1 MPTPVVLPKQGMTME
16 EGTLERWIAADG
28 ATVSPGDPLFEM
40 STEKISSEI
49 EAEVGGVLRHLVDEG
64 ATVPAG
70 AVVAVIL
77 APGEDLPPEY
87 AAMRGGIERA
97 APHAAGASP
106 PAAATSAAAP
116 ASSAPPFIPASPL
129 ARRLAQEHGIDL
141 SSIPGSGPGGRVVKE
156 DVEAA
161 IAARAAQPPTPPA
174 AGVIPFRGMRRTIAE
189 RMTASLRESAQLTM
203 TTEADVTDTERMC
216 HDLSREWRSQ
226 HVVLTV
232 THAAI
237 KAAALA
243 LRDHP
248 RLNATVAAE
257 EIRLNESIHV
267 GLAVALDEGLIV
279 PVIRDADRRPLQE
292 IAREAESL
300 SQRARSG
307 GLSPDDVAGGTFT
320 ITSLALYD
328 IDAFTPIVNPG
339 QTAILGLGRTRDAA
353 VFEGERIAR
362 RTVITL
368 SLTFDH
374 RVVDGA
380 PAAQFLRRLRQ
391 LLERPWLLLG

>member
-28 ATVSPGDPLFEM
+28 AAVSPGDPLFEM

-49 EAEVGGVLRHLVDEG
+49 EAEAAGVLRHLVEEG

-87 AAMRGGIERA
+87 AAMRSGIERA
-97 APHAAGASP
+97 APRAAGASP
-106 PAAATSAAAP
+106 PTAAAP
-116 ASSAPPFIPASPL
+116 GSSARPFVPASPL

-141 SSIPGSGPGGRVVKE
+141 SSITGSGPGGRVVKE

-161 IAARAAQPPTPPA
+161 IGAQAAKTAQPPTSQA

-248 RLNATVAAE
+248 RLNAAVAAE
-257 EIRLNESIHV
+257 EIRLNERIHV

-362 RTVITL
+362 RAVMTL

-380 PAAQFLRRLRQ
+380 PAAQFLRRLRH

>member
-1 MPTPVVLPKQGMTME
+1 ME
-16 EGTLERWIAADG
+16 EGTLERWIAPDG
-28 ATVSPGDPLFEM
+28 AVVSPGDPLFEM

-49 EAEVGGVLRHLVDEG
+49 EAEAAGILRHLVVEG

-77 APGEDLPPEY
+77 APGEQLPPEY
-87 AAMRGGIERA
+87 AAMREALETGAPAPSPASAGGL
-97 APHAAGASP
+97 P
-106 PAAATSAAAP
+106 PLTAAAP
-116 ASSAPPFIPASPL
+116 AGPSAAAFVPASPL
-129 ARRLAQEHGIDL
+129 ARRLAEEHGIDL
-141 SSIPGSGPGGRVVKE
+141 STLSGSGPGGRIVKE

-161 IAARAAQPPTPPA
+161 IAARATQPPTPPA
-174 AGVIPFRGMRRTIAE
+174 AAVIPLRGMRRTIAE
-189 RMTASLRESAQLTM
+189 RMTSSLHQSAQLTI
-203 TTEADVTDTERMC
+203 TTEADVTETERMC
-216 HDLSREWRSQ
+216 HDLSREWRTQRVILS
-226 HVVLTV
+226 V

-248 RLNATVAAE
+248 RLNAAAADD
-257 EIRLNESIHV
+257 EIRLNEYIHV
-267 GLAVALDEGLIV
+267 GLAVALEEGLLV

-292 IAREAESL
+292 IAREAEAL
-300 SQRARSG
+300 SERARAG

-320 ITSLALYD
+320 ITSLGLYD

-353 VFEGERIAR
+353 AFEGERVVR
-362 RTVITL
+362 RSVMTL

-374 RVVDGA
+374 RVVDGV
-380 PAAQFLRRLRQ
+380 PAAQFLRRVRH
-391 LLERPWLLLG
+391 LLERPWLLLA